1 MSVSD
6 EESCELL
13 LDPKEARLVI
23 RPIKYNDL
31 WGFYQQQVATQ
42 WTVGH
47 FMDAIN
53 KDREQFE
60 KLDPKEQK
68 LVKTVLAFFAASD
81 GIVNMN
87 LRERFVSEVQIPEAL
102 FFYDLQAAMENV
114 HADTYSLLIEAC
126 ISDDE
131 ERLATFNALENVPA
145 IKAKG
150 DWTKKWI
157 YSDKSFAHRLVAFA
171 VVEGI
176 YFCGAFCVVFWF
188 MNKNVLPGLTSSN
201 EWIAR
206 DESLHTAFAVWEYL
220 HYIRNKL
227 TQEEVYQ
234 IVTEAV
240 DIEIEFIKYALPEG
254 LLGMNADL
262 MTEYIKFVADGLLL
276 DLGYEIYYHAKQ
288 PFGFMEKQNLSDVR
302 GNFFEVIITTYNQY
316 GVGVDMSSFDLD
328 SVCKKFSVQ
337 KSEAFRVYRDE

>member
-1 MSVSD
+1 MPSSS
-6 EESCELL
+6 EEPYELL
-13 LDPKEARLVI
+13 LDPNEARLVI

-31 WGFYQQQVATQ
+31 WGFYQQQKATI
-42 WTVGH
+42 WNVEH
-47 FMDAIN
+47 FMDSIN

-60 KLDPKEQK
+60 SLDPKEQK
-68 LVKTVLAFFAASD
+68 LVKSILSFFAASD

-87 LRERFVSEVQIPEAL
+87 LRERFVAEIQVPEAL
-102 FFYDLQAAMENV
+102 FFYNLQAAMEDV

-126 ISDDE
+126 IADE
-131 ERLATFNALENVPA
+131 EEKLATFNALDTIPA

-150 DWTKKWI
+150 DWARKWI
-157 YSDKSFAHRLVAFA
+157 ASDKSFAHRLIAFA
-171 VVEGI
+171 IVEGI

-206 DESLHTAFAVWEYL
+206 DESLHTAFAVWEYV

-234 IVTEAV
+234 MVTEAV
-240 DIEIEFIKYALPEG
+240 DIEIDFIRYSLPEG
-254 LLGMNADL
+254 LLGMNGEL

-276 DLGYEIYYHAKQ
+276 DLGYDIYYHAKQ

-316 GVGVDMSSFDLD
+316 GVGVDMSSFDLNK
-328 SVCKKFSVQ
+328 VCQRFQVR
-337 KSEAFRVYRDE
+337 KSEAFRVKAK